1 MNDLRTVAQS
11 THSSIRTDGRALRS
25 GWSHKYRTAATCSQV
40 CQLRFK
46 SLGVQGQATRIRCSP
61 IHMVNTARPNSTTRE
76 PPAADT
82 HMVSHSAARQRR
94 CKAIPRSKV
103 R

>member
-1 MNDLRTVAQS
+1 M
-11 THSSIRTDGRALRS
+11 
-25 GWSHKYRTAATCSQV
+25 

-46 SLGVQGQATRIRCSP
+46 SLGVQGQATRIRYSP
-61 IHMVNTARPNSTTRE
+61 IQMVNTARPNSTTRE

-82 HMVSHSAARQRR
+82 HMVSHSAARQRS
-94 CKAIPRSKV
+94 CMAIPRSRV